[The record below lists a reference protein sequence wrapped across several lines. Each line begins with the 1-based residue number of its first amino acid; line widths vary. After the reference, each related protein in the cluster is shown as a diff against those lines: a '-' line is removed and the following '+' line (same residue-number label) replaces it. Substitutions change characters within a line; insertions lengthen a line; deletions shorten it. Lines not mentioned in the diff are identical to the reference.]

1 MSNGNYPSP
10 EVAYQGVHALIG
22 YGTVLTA
29 GFRFHDWTYGFL
41 AVLVFAL
48 VKEFI
53 IDIFGKEH
61 DSSSQPERFCILHD
75 WRRRRHRCRSGQLKS
90 QSHRCRHTRSSW
102 NLSDAALNQGRAA
115 TSRVELRKGSD
126 RNEF

>member
-10 EVAYQGVHALIG
+10 DVAYQGVHALLG
-22 YGTVLTA
+22 YGLVVTA
-29 GFRFHDWTYGFL
+29 AFKLHHWAYGLL

-61 DSSSQPERFCILHD
+61 DSFMSS
-75 WRRRRHRCRSGQLKS
+75 LK
-90 QSHRCRHTRSSW
+90 
-102 NLSDAALNQGRAA
+102 DFAFYMVGAAVGIIV
-115 TSRVELRKGSD
+115 SVIK
-126 RNEF
+126 

>member
-10 EVAYQGVHALIG
+10 GVAYQGVHTLIG
-22 YGTVLTA
+22 YGAVLTA
-29 GFRFHDWTYGFL
+29 AFRLSHWTYGFF

-61 DSSSQPERFCILHD
+61 DSFMSSLEDFAFYMV
-75 WRRRRHRCRSGQLKS
+75 G
-90 QSHRCRHTRSSW
+90 
-102 NLSDAALNQGRAA
+102 AAAGIIVA
-115 TSRVELRKGSD
+115 TVK
-126 RNEF
+126 

>member
-10 EVAYQGVHALIG
+10 ETAYQGVHALIG

-29 GFRFHDWTYGFL
+29 AFTVHHWWYGFL

-53 IDIFGKEH
+53 IDIFGKER
-61 DSSSQPERFCILHD
+61 DSFLSS
-75 WRRRRHRCRSGQLKS
+75 LK
-90 QSHRCRHTRSSW
+90 
-102 NLSDAALNQGRAA
+102 DFIFYMVGAGVA
-115 TSRVELRKGSD
+115 TVVAIVK
-126 RNEF
+126 

>member
-22 YGTVLTA
+22 YGAVLTGA
-29 GFRFHDWTYGFL
+29 FIFHRWTYGFV

-61 DSSSQPERFCILHD
+61 DSFLSSLEDF
-75 WRRRRHRCRSGQLKS
+75 SFYMVG
-90 QSHRCRHTRSSW
+90 
-102 NLSDAALNQGRAA
+102 AAVGIIVTVA
-115 TSRVELRKGSD
+115 T
-126 RNEF
+126 

>member
-10 EVAYQGVHALIG
+10 DVAYQGVHALIG
-22 YGTVLTA
+22 YGAVLTA
-29 GFRFHDWTYGFL
+29 AFRLHHWMYGFL

-61 DSSSQPERFCILHD
+61 DSFVSS
-75 WRRRRHRCRSGQLKS
+75 LKDF
-90 QSHRCRHTRSSW
+90 TFYMVG
-102 NLSDAALNQGRAA
+102 AALGIVVAI
-115 TSRVELRKGSD
+115 VK
-126 RNEF
+126 